1 MDFFAHQDLARRTS
15 RRLVF
20 LFALAVVCIVVAI
33 YLAVVLLVFGAQVR
47 AGAGHGGLLNPRLF
61 FLVAAATLLVIAAG
75 TLFKSWQLSSGGSA
89 VASLLGGRPIDPN
102 TTRTDERRLLN
113 VVEEMAI
120 ASGTPVPEVY
130 VLENERAIN
139 AFAAGLTR
147 EDAVIAVTEG
157 TLALLSRDELQGVV
171 AHEFSHLLNGDMR
184 LNVRL
189 MGLVYGIL
197 VISMIGYFLMRTGA
211 FGRSS
216 SRRGKGGGAAGIVF
230 FGMALYAIGWIGVFF
245 GRLIKAAVS
254 RQHEYLADA
263 SAVQFTRN
271 PQGLSGALEKIGG
284 YSAGSLI
291 QSHRAEEASHLFF
304 ADGLK
309 KGLFAMT
316 ATHPPLEE
324 RIRRIDPS
332 WDGSYPPVAWPRAAA
347 GEVAGPEPARAAAG
361 GAVAR
366 MGTLAGAAVLGASV
380 ASGAGSG
387 VAGGKEGSAAP
398 AAVAARVGTV
408 DTEHLTYAARL
419 KERIPDVLLEAARE
433 PAGARALVFALL
445 LDRRDEVRG
454 RQLAELSA
462 AAEPPVLAET
472 ETLAAELA
480 HCPSEARLPLAG
492 LALPALRRISEAQ
505 YRGFRQAT
513 KALAEADGRIDLF
526 EYALHRMLLR
536 HLDARFGGPKPPR
549 VEYYSLRALG
559 WECSVVLSIL
569 AYAGQPAP
577 DDARRA
583 FDAAVAELAD
593 TRAELTFLQRSA
605 CGLKEVG
612 RALDRLAR
620 VAAPHLRGLLRA
632 AVVAVG
638 LDGEVTEE
646 EAELLRAVADGLG
659 LPVPPFLTA

>member
-1 MDFFAHQDLARRTS
+1 MDFFSNQDAARRTS
-15 RRLVF
+15 RRLVV
-20 LFALAVVCIVVAI
+20 LFALAVVSIVVGV
-33 YLAVVLLVFGAQVR
+33 YLAVVLLVFGAQVHS
-47 AGAGHGGLLNPRLF
+47 GAGHGGLFNPRLF
-61 FLVAAATLLVIAAG
+61 FLVAAATLVVIAGG
-75 TLFKSWQLSSGGSA
+75 TLFKTWQLSSGGSA
-89 VASLLGGRPIDPN
+89 VASLLGGRPLDPN
-102 TTRTDERRLLN
+102 TTRADERRLLN

-130 VLENERAIN
+130 VLENERSIN

-157 TLALLSRDELQGVV
+157 TLALLSRDQLQGVV

-197 VISMIGYFLMRTGA
+197 VLSMIGYFIMRTGA
-211 FGRSS
+211 FGRSAP
-216 SRRGKGGGAAGIVF
+216 RRGKGGGLAGVVF

-254 RQHEYLADA
+254 RQHEFLADA

-271 PQGLSGALEKIGG
+271 PQGIAGALEKIGG

-309 KGLFAMT
+309 KGLFAVT

-332 WDGSYPPVAWPRAAA
+332 WDGSYPPVEWPRAPAA
-347 GEVAGPEPARAAAG
+347 ARAATAG
-361 GAVAR
+361 PAAR
-366 MGTLAGAAVLGASV
+366 MATLAGAAVLGASAATGA
-380 ASGAGSG
+380 ASGA
-387 VAGGKEGSAAP
+387 AGAAAASAAP
-398 AAVAARVGTV
+398 GAVAARVGTV
-408 DTEHLTYAARL
+408 DIEHLTYAARL
-419 KERIPDVLLEAARE
+419 KERIPEALLDAARE
-433 PAGARALVFALL
+433 PSGARALVFALL
-445 LDRRDEVRG
+445 LDRRGEVRS

-472 ETLAAELA
+472 ETLAGELA
-480 HCPSEARLPLAG
+480 RCPGEVRLPLAG
-492 LALPALRRISEAQ
+492 LALPALRRISPEQ
-505 YRGFRQAT
+505 YRDFRQAT

-536 HLDARFGGPKPPR
+536 HLDVRFGGPKPAR

-559 WECSVVLSIL
+559 PECSRVLSIL
-569 AYAGQPAP
+569 AHAGQADP

-583 FDAAVAELAD
+583 FDAAAAELAD
-593 TRAELTFLQRSA
+593 TRAELAFLERSE
-605 CGLKEVG
+605 CGLKEVDQ
-612 RALDRLAR
+612 ALDRLSQ
-620 VAAPHLRGLLRA
+620 VAPPHQRRLLRA

-638 LDGEVTEE
+638 FDGEVTEE